1 MSISINIIVLS
12 KMKGCQTVSIVSYIC
27 IGFSLFTEV
36 MLYNVTSNAELVN
49 IKLLLLGLGL
59 EIQD

>member
-12 KMKGCQTVSIVSYIC
+12 KIKGCQRVSIVSYIC
-27 IGFSLFTEV
+27 TGFSLFTEV
-36 MLYNVTSNAELVN
+36 MFYNVTSNAELVS